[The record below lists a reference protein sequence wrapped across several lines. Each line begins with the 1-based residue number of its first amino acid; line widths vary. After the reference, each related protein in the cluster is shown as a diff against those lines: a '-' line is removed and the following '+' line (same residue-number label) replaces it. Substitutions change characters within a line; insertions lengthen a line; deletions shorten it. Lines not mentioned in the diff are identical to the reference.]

1 MFKLT
6 FLTLL
11 LAAASQASIILTLDN
26 PNQIG
31 LPGQTLS
38 FTGTLVNND
47 PNSGDPD
54 VYLNSDDL
62 NLTLTD
68 ATANDNFFAAYYPIS
83 LASGA
88 SSGDIDLFDFTIANP
103 ETLPYGTYTGT
114 YDILGGADA
123 GADTAADV
131 LVEQTF
137 SVTVTPEPASLAL
150 FALGLALVGCV
161 YRRRCS
167 SDAR

>member
-62 NLTLTD
+62 NLTLTEPPSD
-68 ATANDNFFAAYYPIS
+68 QATI
-83 LASGA
+83 
-88 SSGDIDLFDFTIANP
+88 
-103 ETLPYGTYTGT
+103 
-114 YDILGGADA
+114 
-123 GADTAADV
+123 
-131 LVEQTF
+131 
-137 SVTVTPEPASLAL
+137 
-150 FALGLALVGCV
+150 VGENHARRFV
-161 YRRRCS
+161 RRR
-167 SDAR
+167 R